1 MMRSILRQVLLS
13 GVLLVTAV
21 LVVAS
26 GVAANAA
33 AHTSKSSAAAG
44 ASVASA
50 SPADSGWDATWAAS
64 PMAPT
69 SLLPNLAVAGFND
82 QTVRN
87 VIFTSVGGSELR
99 VRLSNTF
106 GTSAL
111 HVGGVSVGIVLT
123 GAQLVPGTTHTVT
136 FGGHSSVTLPA
147 GAEAFSDPLSMTVS
161 PLEVLAVSLYLPV
174 ATGPAT
180 YHSGAQQTNYV
191 ASGDHTGDVSPAAY
205 TTKAT
210 SWYFL
215 DGVDVRNAHSQG
227 SVVAFGDSITD
238 GAASQVG
245 ANDRWPNFL
254 ARRLDA
260 KFGAEAPSVVDEGI
274 GGNRVL
280 TDSACFGVSALARFN
295 RDVLSQTAVR
305 DVILLEGINDI
316 GFSQGPN
323 AGCFAP
329 NTNVSATQIINGYE
343 QIIGQ
348 AHTHGLKIFGATLTS
363 FEGAFYWSSAAE
375 AKREAVNNWIRTSDA
390 FDGVIDFAKAA
401 QDAQDPLYFNPA
413 YNSGDNLHPNDA
425 GYEAMANAI
434 DLALLK

>member
-1 MMRSILRQVLLS
+1 MRSILRQVLLS
-13 GVLLVTAV
+13 GVMLVTAV

-33 AHTSKSSAAAG
+33 AHTSKSSAVAA
-44 ASVASA
+44 AST
-50 SPADSGWDATWAAS
+50 ADSEWDATWATS

-69 SLLPNLAVAGFND
+69 SLSPNLAVAGFND

-106 GTSAL
+106 GTSVL
-111 HVGGVSVGIVLT
+111 QVGGVSVGVVLT
-123 GAQLVPGTTHTVT
+123 GAQLVPGTTHMVT
-136 FGGHSSVTLPA
+136 FGGHSSVTLPV

-174 ATGPAT
+174 ATGQAT
-180 YHSGAQQTNYV
+180 YHGSAQQTNYV

-205 TTKAT
+205 TTTAT

-215 DGVDVRNAHSQG
+215 DGVDVRNAHSPG

-238 GAASQVG
+238 GFASQDG

-260 KFGAEAPSVVDEGI
+260 KFGAEAPGVVDEGI

-280 TDSACFGVSALARFN
+280 NDSACFGVNALARFN
-295 RDVLSQTAVR
+295 RDVLSQTGVR

-316 GFSQGPN
+316 GFSQTPN
-323 AGCFAP
+323 TGCTAP
-329 NTNVSATQIINGYE
+329 NTDVSATQIINRYE
-343 QIIGQ
+343 QLIGQ
-348 AHTHGLKIFGATLTS
+348 AHAHGLKIFGATLTS
-363 FEGAFYWSSAAE
+363 FEGAGYWSPAAE
-375 AKREAVNNWIRTSDA
+375 AKREAVNSWIRTSGA
-390 FDGVIDFAKAA
+390 FDGVIDFARAA

-434 DLALLK
+434 NLALLK

>member
-1 MMRSILRQVLLS
+1 MMRAILRQVLLS
-13 GVLLVTAV
+13 GVMLVTAI

-33 AHTSKSSAAAG
+33 AHTSKSAAAA
-44 ASVASA
+44 ASTAHSE
-50 SPADSGWDATWAAS
+50 WDATWATS
-64 PMAPT
+64 PTAPT

-174 ATGPAT
+174 ATGQAT
-180 YHSGAQQTNYV
+180 YHGSAQQVNYV
-191 ASGDHTGDVSPAAY
+191 ASGDHTGDVGPAAY
-205 TTKAT
+205 TTTAT

-215 DGVDVRNAHSQG
+215 DGVDVRNAHSPG

-238 GAASQVG
+238 GFASQNG

-295 RDVLSQTAVR
+295 RDVLSQTGVR

-343 QIIGQ
+343 QLIGQ
-348 AHTHGLKIFGATLTS
+348 SHAHGLKIFGATLTS

-375 AKREAVNNWIRTSDA
+375 AKREAVNNWILTSGA
-390 FDGVIDFAKAA
+390 FDGVIDFARAA

-434 DLALLK
+434 DLDLLK

>member
-1 MMRSILRQVLLS
+1 MKKLNRSKLVLS
-13 GVLLVTAV
+13 MITLVMVIA
-21 LVVAS
+21 VAS
-26 GVAANAA
+26 GLVANAA
-33 AHTSKSSAAAG
+33 AMTSKSSAAAG
-44 ASVASA
+44 ASAASA
-50 SPADSGWDATWAAS
+50 SPAGSGWDATWAAS
-64 PMAPT
+64 PHAPT
-69 SLLPNLAVAGFND
+69 SLLPNLAVAGFKD

-136 FGGHSSVTLPA
+136 FGGHSSVTVPV
-147 GAEAFSDPLSMTVS
+147 GAEAVSDPLSMTVS

-180 YHSGAQQTNYV
+180 YHAFAQQTNYV
-191 ASGDHTGDVSPAAY
+191 ASGDHAGDVSPAAY
-205 TTKAT
+205 TTTAT

-215 DGVDVRNAHSQG
+215 DGADVRTALAPG

-254 ARRLDA
+254 ARRLDTQ
-260 KFGAEAPSVVDEGI
+260 FGAKAPSVVDEGI

-280 TDSACFGVSALARFN
+280 SDSACFGVSALARLN
-295 RDVLSQTAVR
+295 RDILSQTTVR

-316 GFSQGPN
+316 GFSQEPN
-323 AGCFAP
+323 SGCFAP

-348 AHTHGLKIFGATLTS
+348 VHAHGLKIFGGTLTP
-363 FEGAFYWSSAAE
+363 FKGAFYWSSAAE
-375 AKREAVNNWIRTSDA
+375 AKREAVNNWIRTSHA
-390 FDGVIDFAKAA
+390 FDGVIDFATAV
-401 QDAQDPLYFNPA
+401 QDPFNPLYFNPA

-434 DLALLK
+434 NLALLK